1 MRPHLTR
8 WVVEPAPRGGRQLT
22 VATRRASGR
31 SLRSTNAHAQWPKEG
46 EARASN
52 DTVPEERGPLSH
64 LIGDG
69 IPVPLSPLSAFD
81 GLARERAGVSVDEAV
96 GITKSAH
103 GGLITP
109 TSSLRHVNPGMTGAL
124 CILFPS

>member
-31 SLRSTNAHAQWPKEG
+31 SSRSTNAHAQWPDES

-52 DTVPEERGPLSH
+52 DTVPEEQRPLTIPS
-64 LIGDG
+64 G
-69 IPVPLSPLSAFD
+69 IASPCRSAVV
-81 GLARERAGVSVDEAV
+81 GLRRSRPKTRTWPREQ
-96 GITKSAH
+96 
-103 GGLITP
+103 GLEF
-109 TSSLRHVNPGMTGAL
+109 L
-124 CILFPS
+124 

>member
-31 SLRSTNAHAQWPKEG
+31 SLRSTNAHAQWPKES
-46 EARASN
+46 EARAPN

-64 LIGDG
+64 HIGDG
-69 IPVPLSPLSAFD
+69 VPVPLSRCRPSTVSP
-81 GLARERAGVSVDEAV
+81 RERVP
-96 GITKSAH
+96 
-103 GGLITP
+103 GLGERG
-109 TSSLRHVNPGMTGAL
+109 LEL
-124 CILFPS
+124 L

>member
-31 SLRSTNAHAQWPKEG
+31 SSRSTNAHAQWPEER

-52 DTVPEERGPLSH
+52 DTVPEEQRPAH
-64 LIGDG
+64 HPIGDG
-69 IPVPLSPLSAFD
+69 VAVPLGRCRPSTVSPENAY
-81 GLARERAGVSVDEAV
+81 LASG
-96 GITKSAH
+96 
-103 GGLITP
+103 
-109 TSSLRHVNPGMTGAL
+109 TG
-124 CILFPS
+124 P

>member
-69 IPVPLSPLSAFD
+69 IPVPLSRCRPSTVSPENALVSLSTKRLGSPRAPTAAS
-81 GLARERAGVSVDEAV
+81 LHRRHRSATSTRE
-96 GITKSAH
+96 
-103 GGLITP
+103 
-109 TSSLRHVNPGMTGAL
+109 
-124 CILFPS
+124 